1 MKNELINKLKI
12 NFKLTDEDLL
22 ERIYI
27 TLTTFKDL
35 RLEVVDLSTVQKFI
49 YHIEFWFSRQTLARI
64 LNISLTQ
71 YYKLYKYLNNDL
83 SSGVSQ
89 TLVNK
94 LDLFRIIVI
103 WYLDDHEEKL

>member
-12 NFKLTDEDLL
+12 NFKLNDEDLL

-35 RLEVVDLSTVQKFI
+35 KLKDVDLSTVGKFI

-71 YYKLYKYLNNDL
+71 YYKLYKYLNNEL
-83 SSGVSQ
+83 FTGVSQ
-89 TLVNK
+89 RLINK
-94 LDLFRIIVI
+94 LDLFRKIVI
-103 WYLDDHEEKL
+103 WYLVDHEEL